1 MYNRVFLFQ
10 ISHFRVSTSFGEFVS
25 IVACWRKW
33 RRNSL
38 FGRFSRKNAP
48 VHASTYRM
56 SRSAFLV
63 VRERKS
69 CSASRKTQRY
79 VNSGCSF
86 FLSWAAIEFL
96 KCVCWRTFY
105 KPGPVRAHRLILKDG
120 AVPTI
125 KDPGHDSELQAV
137 SDTHQMSVFCWWSG
151 SSKSLFSSAHI
162 APPGARFERIIKLYL
177 SFINRIKLKY
187 FLEIWRMQYYSIG
200 TKY

>member
-1 MYNRVFLFQ
+1 MYNRVFLCQ

-33 RRNSL
+33 RWNSL
-38 FGRFSRKNAP
+38 YGHFSRKNAP

-105 KPGPVRAHRLILKDG
+105 KPGPVRRWICPSFDTERWSSPSYKRSRSRFRTAGGKWYASNVCVLLVIRLKC
-120 AVPTI
+120 
-125 KDPGHDSELQAV
+125 S
-137 SDTHQMSVFCWWSG
+137 
-151 SSKSLFSSAHI
+151 SLFSSAHI
-162 APPGARFERIIKLYL
+162 APPGARLVKNHKAV
-177 SFINRIKLKY
+177 SFFYK
-187 FLEIWRMQYYSIG
+187 
-200 TKY
+200 